1 MCINSSSQ
9 MICSRCVLPLLALFM
24 LLEQISAAVIPRK
37 PKRVRFPASHT
48 RTVRPKHLQGFDD
61 VLVSALRSST
71 GRTTRSFT
79 TCPMPWTRGTSL
91 WVTQERCGGERTIP
105 PGPPSTQRW
114 PVPCGARTGTRTRAT
129 TKPTTRGEDA
139 GRAFGFGWNPK
150 TGVRCR
156 RWRSEFEFILSGW
169 SPFLSVC

>member
-1 MCINSSSQ
+1 MCMNSSSQ

-48 RTVRPKHLQGFDD
+48 QTVRPKHLQGFGD
-61 VLVSALRSST
+61 VLVSALRRST

-91 WVTQERCGGERTIP
+91 WATQERYGGVRTIP
-105 PGPPSTQRW
+105 PRPPSTQRW
-114 PVPCGARTGTRTRAT
+114 PVLCRARTGTRTWAT

-139 GRAFGFGWNPK
+139 A
-150 TGVRCR
+150 VRC
-156 RWRSEFEFILSGW
+156 RWRSEFEFILSGG
-169 SPFLSVC
+169 SPFVSAC